1 MFREARKCL
10 EKPGRF
16 SGIDM
21 ANRFLDHGNYLA
33 YGIAATACWVIGL
46 PHGLSVLHG
55 KTRRGGLVFDVADL
69 IKDALI
75 LPQAFIAAMAGEE
88 EQAFRQR
95 IISSFNQ
102 HGALDLMIETLQS
115 VAADLSEVG
124 R

>member
-1 MFREARKCL
+1 
-10 EKPGRF
+10 
-16 SGIDM
+16 
-21 ANRFLDHGNYLA
+21 
-33 YGIAATACWVIGL
+33 
-46 PHGLSVLHG
+46 
-55 KTRRGGLVFDVADL
+55 VFDVADL